1 MVKLIA
7 IDLDGTL
14 LNDETEISRRNIEAI
29 LAAKQKGIEV
39 VVATGRAN
47 FDAGAI
53 FKEFGL
59 NPWIIA
65 TNGATIHRPD
75 GSLFRSFP
83 LDKKRAIEM
92 LSQLEK
98 DQFYY
103 EAFVENRICAPQ
115 YGESL
120 LFDELENLSGLETEV
135 NVMRRGIEIQFGQSG
150 FTFIPSYQELL
161 DTKYEIYN
169 ILAISYNEEKLQ
181 NGWDRFQ
188 GDPTITMVQSGK
200 YNFHLQHV
208 QASKGNA
215 LKMLAEE
222 LHIDLANTAAIGDN
236 HNDISML
243 QLVGRS
249 AAMGNADQ
257 KVKDAC
263 DEVTLSH
270 NEDGVALFIEAI
282 LKDTDISIK

>member
-14 LNDETEISRRNIEAI
+14 LNDETKISRRNIEAI
-29 LAAKQKGIEV
+29 FAAKQKGIEV

-47 FDAGAI
+47 FDAQAF
-53 FKEFGL
+53 FKDLGL
-59 NPWIIA
+59 TPWIIA

-75 GSLFRSFP
+75 GSLFQSIP
-83 LDKKRAIEM
+83 LNKNQAIEM
-92 LSQLEK
+92 LSQLERE
-98 DQFYY
+98 QFYY
-103 EAFVENRICAPQ
+103 EAFVENRIYAPQ
-115 YGESL
+115 YGENI
-120 LFDELENLSGLETEV
+120 LFDELEHLSGLETEV
-135 NVMRRGIEIQFGQSG
+135 NVMRRGVEIQFGQSG
-150 FTFIPSYQELL
+150 FSFIPTYQDLL

-181 NGWDRFQ
+181 HGWNKFK
-188 GDPTITMVQSGK
+188 GFPAITMVQSGK
-200 YNFHLQHV
+200 YNFHLQHE

-222 LHIDLANTAAIGDN
+222 LHIGLTETAAIGDN

-243 QLVGRS
+243 ELVGRS

-263 DEVTLSH
+263 DEVTLNH

-282 LKDTDISIK
+282 IKDSDIVLK

>member
-1 MVKLIA
+1 ME
-7 IDLDGTL
+7 L
-14 LNDETEISRRNIEAI
+14 LFTDPMAVCS
-29 LAAKQKGIEV
+29 KV
-39 VVATGRAN
+39 
-47 FDAGAI
+47 
-53 FKEFGL
+53 
-59 NPWIIA
+59 
-65 TNGATIHRPD
+65 
-75 GSLFRSFP
+75 FP

-92 LSQLEK
+92 LNQLEK

-115 YGESL
+115 YGEKM
-120 LFDELENLSGLETEV
+120 LFAELENLSGLETEV

-169 ILAISYNEEKLQ
+169 ILAISFNEEKLQ
-181 NGWDRFQ
+181 NGWDRFKE
-188 GDPTITMVQSGK
+188 DPTITMVQSGK
-200 YNFHLQHV
+200 YNFHLQHK

-215 LKMLAEE
+215 LKILAEE
-222 LHIDLANTAAIGDN
+222 LHIDLASTAAIGDN

-257 KVKDAC
+257 KVKDVC

-282 LKDTDISIK
+282 LKDTDIVLK

>member
-14 LNDETEISRRNIEAI
+14 LNDEMQISRRNIEAI
-29 LAAKQKGIEV
+29 LTAKQKGIEV

-53 FKEFGL
+53 FKEVGFT
-59 NPWIIA
+59 PWIIA

-75 GSLFRSFP
+75 GSLFQSIP
-83 LDKKRAIEM
+83 LDKNRAIEM

-103 EAFVENRICAPQ
+103 ETFVENKIYAPQ
-115 YGESL
+115 YGEKI
-120 LFDELENLSGLETEV
+120 LFDELEKLSDSECDV

-150 FTFIPSYQELL
+150 FTFIPSYQDLL

-181 NGWDRFQ
+181 NGWDRFK
-188 GDPTITMVQSGK
+188 GDSTITLVQSGK

-215 LKMLAEE
+215 IKMLAEE
-222 LHIDLANTAAIGDN
+222 LHIELADAAAIGDN

-257 KVKDAC
+257 KVKEAC
-263 DEVTLSH
+263 DEVTLNH
-270 NEDGVALFIEAI
+270 NDDGVALFIEAI
-282 LKDTDISIK
+282 LNGSDIVTK

>member
-1 MVKLIA
+1 MMRI
-7 IDLDGTL
+7 
-14 LNDETEISRRNIEAI
+14 EISRKNIEAI

-47 FDAGAI
+47 FDAQAI

-75 GSLFRSFP
+75 GSLFQSFP

-92 LSQLEK
+92 LNQLEK

-115 YGESL
+115 YGEKM

-181 NGWDRFQ
+181 NGWDRFK

-200 YNFHLQHV
+200 YNFHLQHE

-215 LKMLAEE
+215 LKILAEE
-222 LHIDLANTAAIGDN
+222 LHIDLASTAAIGDN

>member
-14 LNDETEISRRNIEAI
+14 LNDGIEISRKNIEAI

-47 FDAGAI
+47 FDAQAI

-75 GSLFRSFP
+75 GSLFQSIP
-83 LDKKRAIEM
+83 LDKKRAIE
-92 LSQLEK
+92 LLNQLEK

-115 YGESL
+115 YGEKM
-120 LFDELENLSGLETEV
+120 LFAELENLSGLETEV

-169 ILAISYNEEKLQ
+169 ILAISFNEEKLQ
-181 NGWDRFQ
+181 NGWDRFKE
-188 GDPTITMVQSGK
+188 DPTITMVQSGK
-200 YNFHLQHV
+200 YNFHLQHK

-215 LKMLAEE
+215 LKILAEE
-222 LHIDLANTAAIGDN
+222 LHIDLASTAAIGDN

-263 DEVTLSH
+263 DEVTLNH

-282 LKDTDISIK
+282 LKDTDIVLK

>member
-14 LNDETEISRRNIEAI
+14 LNDEMKISRRNIETI
-29 LAAKQKGIEV
+29 LDAKQKGIEV

-47 FDAGAI
+47 FDAQAI

-75 GSLFRSFP
+75 GSLFQSIP

-98 DQFYY
+98 DMFYY
-103 EAFVENRICAPQ
+103 EAFVENKICAPQ
-115 YGESL
+115 YGEKI
-120 LFDELENLSGLETEV
+120 LFAELENLFGLETEV
-135 NVMRRGIEIQFGQSG
+135 NVMRRGIEIQFAQSG
-150 FTFIPSYQELL
+150 FTFIPSYQDLL
-161 DTKYEIYN
+161 DSKFEIYN
-169 ILAISYNEEKLQ
+169 ILAISYNDEKLQ
-181 NGWDRFQ
+181 NGWNRFK
-188 GDPTITMVQSGK
+188 GYPTITMVQSGK
-200 YNFHLQHV
+200 YNFHLQHE

-215 LKMLAEE
+215 LRLLAEE
-222 LHIDLANTAAIGDN
+222 LQIDLADTAAIGDN

-243 QLVGRS
+243 ELVGRS

-263 DEVTLSH
+263 DEVTLSY

-282 LKDTDISIK
+282 LNDSGIVIN